1 MKKKDGRMGF
11 GEIFKGYGDAL
22 DIISEKQ
29 KELSVWKGKTIELVK
44 PLEKVDIVGLQKTVG
59 SLTND
64 VKKITNVCERLKVEY
79 IQMKKEYVGVRNDYC
94 LVKEENKQLKKELL
108 HVQELTDIIS
118 FTCSKECADFK
129 NRAKRKVL
137 LMLGGNVTDNRYKLF
152 YKKYIM
158 NLYGYIKKEI
168 GVSSIDKIPT
178 AKLEEAKDLLN
189 KWQPKPS
196 FKTKLIKD
204 LKEDTSP
211 DKNGNFR
218 VKNEVVTQFNALM
231 NTYDDPVKYM

>member
-1 MKKKDGRMGF
+1 MIRENGNKGF
-11 GEIFKGYGDAL
+11 GEIFKDYGDAL
-22 DIISEKQ
+22 DIMRNKQ
-29 KELSVWKGKTIELVK
+29 KELSVWKGDANKVIQPFSK
-44 PLEKVDIVGLQKTVG
+44 IDLENFITSVSTV
-59 SLTND
+59 TNE
-64 VKKITNVCERLKVEY
+64 VKKLSGKFDILSMENESL
-79 IQMKKEYVGVRNDYC
+79 KKEYVGVRNDYC
-94 LVKEENKQLKKELL
+94 LIKEENEQLKKELL

-178 AKLEEAKDLLN
+178 AKLEEAKNLLN